1 MRVLCFALVP
11 WLSSAADDGLAL
23 TPPRGW
29 RSWNQ
34 FNGAVTSED
43 IVRAIHGLTDR
54 SRLVDGVPTSLA
66 DLGYADVGIDD
77 GWMQC
82 GHYGPYQ
89 YRYHD
94 ASGAPVVAPKF
105 PSLLNLTRL
114 AGSVGLTMSWYANAC
129 GCVAPGACC
138 SDHCESVE
146 CFLQDVNATLAYGFS
161 GLKIDGCSAQRDIA
175 LWYGLFNQT
184 LRKVP
189 GAKPMLIEQCHD
201 DDGLP
206 SGNAPHRA
214 ASGELW
220 SVTTATASPA
230 PRPGPSSPAL
240 TPPADG
246 RRRCPFHLYR
256 VSGDAGPWYGSLL
269 TNLNGT
275 RAMADQNLSVPGCW
289 GQPIWKANPGLAADA
304 LVCCS
309 HVRVHHHI
317 GTGYADMLE
326 VGVTL
331 TAKVCGASG
340 TEMCP
345 PLTPTEARSHFGAW
359 CVVSSP
365 LVLSFDFANASLLDE
380 HWATVT
386 NRDALAVNAA
396 WAGASGSLFAA
407 AEEVTT
413 YTPCGFK
420 RGSSCQW
427 PSWWSWA
434 KPLPATD
441 ARGSVMAVLL
451 MNNGDA
457 PATLRFEF
465 REVFGGRNVSACDVY
480 DVWRRSAA
488 THGRVGGGGFIAQN
502 VQPRDSVFL
511 TLSRCDPV
519 LNGVAGL
526 EV

>member
-1 MRVLCFALVP
+1 
-11 WLSSAADDGLAL
+11 
-23 TPPRGW
+23 
-29 RSWNQ
+29 
-34 FNGAVTSED
+34 
-43 IVRAIHGLTDR
+43 
-54 SRLVDGVPTSLA
+54 
-66 DLGYADVGIDD
+66 
-77 GWMQC
+77 
-82 GHYGPYQ
+82 
-89 YRYHD
+89 
-94 ASGAPVVAPKF
+94 
-105 PSLLNLTRL
+105 
-114 AGSVGLTMSWYANAC
+114 
-129 GCVAPGACC
+129 
-138 SDHCESVE
+138 
-146 CFLQDVNATLAYGFS
+146 
-161 GLKIDGCSAQRDIA
+161 
-175 LWYGLFNQT
+175 
-184 LRKVP
+184 
-189 GAKPMLIEQCHD
+189 
-201 DDGLP
+201 
-206 SGNAPHRA
+206 
-214 ASGELW
+214 
-220 SVTTATASPA
+220 
-230 PRPGPSSPAL
+230 
-240 TPPADG
+240 
-246 RRRCPFHLYR
+246 
-256 VSGDAGPWYGSLL
+256 
-269 TNLNGT
+269 
-275 RAMADQNLSVPGCW
+275 
-289 GQPIWKANPGLAADA
+289 
-304 LVCCS
+304 
-309 HVRVHHHI
+309 
-317 GTGYADMLE
+317 MLE

-407 AEEVTT
+407 AEEVTI

-488 THGRVGGGGFIAQN
+488 THGRVSGGGFIAQN